1 MASTYDWQKTYP
13 TVVSRTL
20 DPSGKSLVTVVGM
33 HDRQITDADINLI
46 QDLQDYKRQR
56 LLNDQVTSGCL
67 TYSPFQFATLVSN
80 TFYVPSFDLLFNGEV
95 ITIQGNNSSALT
107 LNAVSPPVP
116 PPVWSPGTLEEDA
129 RLYIAFVEVWYQS
142 LNPQTGQGYYTDPTT
157 GLRYFYPYG
166 GVNPVST
173 NATLAA
179 FLDDSVDPFQG
190 LFTTERAQIQWRIS
204 VQRVGLNYD
213 FTQFQFGLD
222 PSTATNPYAPMAVYP
237 QAGQSAPVTA
247 YTYTNMGSI
256 SGDTGVWRA
265 GDGNVYNSLG
275 TMDGYSYAFPLG
287 VIFVKNSGNFD
298 IVNNLWGSA
307 SSNPPAYWLALPP
320 TQQGTNGLLSSGIS
334 GRFDSRLA
342 DQIFQDNVVDTRS
355 TINLAGWDMDAL
367 CRYGFGDLVQG
378 ETQLA
383 ISRGDAT
390 VSPTNAENVGSR
402 LNYYVSMAPAGIINT
417 NTVAAWDGF
426 SNGFSSD
433 LRTFTSTIAI
443 STSNK
448 SLGNNG
454 QPWASGPPQGDAFT
468 ITLPSASQATIQ
480 SVAITALVT
489 NPSTGTVSPAALLK
503 GQVTING
510 LGSKSATV
518 QLTDAL
524 SGTAFDPGS
533 NNIYATIGV
542 QYPAGTS
549 IDLHHVPYVIDGGQL
564 FDASTGVTMP
574 VYGVSEYEVQSTQLA
589 LQAFEVLAVNPE
601 YSDTV
606 LGTRIFVLIPG
617 SSGIPQTLGGQ
628 AYTQFIIPRIDLNE
642 SVNGLYGV
650 EARDSF
656 TGVAYP
662 ISNRV
667 MSGNN
672 FVLTIQKAVP
682 TSSSV
687 LVDFIAQDTAQL
699 AYNAP
704 VKGVTEIEETV
715 LFGNY
720 SGPFFNIDPRVQV
733 VSIGYDST
741 STTTTIVLA
750 AQQPTITTM
759 STGCSIKGIAGDDAG
774 NRFIW
779 ISDGATPTP
788 NFTAVTIPAT
798 NITINNGV
806 ITLIVPGNY
815 ATSQFFF
822 VGSILPAFDPNSIL
836 IVEMHYIPYQGEG
849 VLNRDYEF
857 LHAEDN
863 ALITTNGTGAAPI
876 VGLQDIYPYNRELP
890 IAITMPAQPGWSD
903 ATLANAAL
911 ETFFDSNFVAMRV
924 NNVEHTFLA
933 PMHTNDF
940 IPPINK
946 DIRKSVRFIAA
957 ATGGR
962 GFGTAVPHLGFA
974 IAPPTAR
981 SVLGVNLQAT
991 TAPITLYVNNV
1002 TGLDSNSGLS
1012 LNTAKLTILSAM
1024 SELPPVLS
1032 FPCVIELVDT
1042 GVAYNLTSIQG
1053 SGGLEEITLGD
1064 GVSESLFAF
1073 ALANLSRVIQGEG
1086 RLVISIQSGTSN
1098 QAVIDATG
1106 FVGTGT
1112 GPTYAFYTDT
1122 SRVIFNGI
1130 QFKGFQGSA
1139 IKGRNA
1145 DIQFVNCSWLNN
1157 LQAGSFE
1164 EACGVVIDGGT
1175 ITLPSSGTGHVGT
1188 GGTAIT
1194 ASNVGLFLA
1203 TDPITPFEIIATN
1216 TAPFFVV
1223 ERGSN
1228 LTLQTHSISNLQ
1240 ENLPQ
1245 TSPAVV
1251 VAQAELNSSI
1261 VVTADFQTQGS
1272 CVLEAN
1278 SVLAQTVQTNSFL
1291 GGVIVDASSET
1302 VTQL

>member
-13 TVVSRTL
+13 TVCSRTL
-20 DPSGKSLVTVVGM
+20 DPTGKSLVTVVGM
-33 HDRQITDADINLI
+33 HDRQITDADINLL

-67 TYSPFQFATLVSN
+67 TYTPFQYAALVSN

-107 LNAVSPPVP
+107 LNAVSPSAQ
-116 PPVWSPGTLEEDA
+116 PPVWSPGTAEEDA

-222 PSTATNPYAPMAVYP
+222 PSTATNLYAPMAVHP
-237 QAGQSAPVTA
+237 QAGQSSPVTTIDGNPA
-247 YTYTNMGSI
+247 TYMNMGSI
-256 SGDTGVWRA
+256 NGDTGVWRA
-265 GDGNVYNSLG
+265 GNGNVYNSLG
-275 TMDGYSYAFPLG
+275 TMDGYSYAFPLAT
-287 VIFVKNSGNFD
+287 IFMKNSGNFD
-298 IVNNLWGSA
+298 IRTNPWGCGN
-307 SSNPPAYWLALPP
+307 SNPPAYWLANP
-320 TQQGTNGLLSSGIS
+320 TGTNGLLSSGIS

-355 TINLAGWDMDAL
+355 TINLTGWDMDAL

-383 ISRGDAT
+383 VSRGDAT
-390 VSPTNAENVGSR
+390 VSTTNAENVGSR
-402 LNYYVSMAPAGIINT
+402 LNYYVSVAPASILNT
-417 NTVAAWDGF
+417 NTISAWDGF

-433 LRTFTSTIAI
+433 LRTFASTIAVSI
-443 STSNK
+443 NNK
-448 SLGNNG
+448 SLGSNG
-454 QPWASGPPQGDAFT
+454 QPWVSGSPQGDAFT
-468 ITLPSASQATIQ
+468 ITLPASSQATIQ
-480 SVAITALVT
+480 SVAVTALVT
-489 NPSTGTVSPAALLK
+489 NPSTGTVSAAALLK

-510 LGSKSATV
+510 LGSKSVTV

-524 SGTAFDPGS
+524 GGTAFDPGT

-542 QYPAGTS
+542 QYPAGS
-549 IDLHHVPYVIDGGQL
+549 NIDLRHVPYVIDGGQL

-574 VYGVSEYEVQSTQLA
+574 VYGVSEYEVQSVQLA
-589 LQAFEVLAVNPE
+589 LQAQTVLAINPE

-606 LGTRIFVLIPG
+606 LGTRIWILVPG
-617 SSGIPQTLGGQ
+617 SSGISQTLGSQ
-628 AYTQFIIPRIDLNE
+628 AYTQFIIPRTDLNE

-650 EARDSF
+650 NAWDF
-656 TGVAYP
+656 NTGIFYP
-662 ISNRV
+662 ISGRV

-672 FVLTIQKAVP
+672 YILTIQKAVP
-682 TSSSV
+682 TSSTVVVS
-687 LVDFIAQDTAQL
+687 FIAQNTAQL

-720 SGPFFNIDPRVQV
+720 SGPFFNLDQRVQV
-733 VSIGYDST
+733 VSIGYNT
-741 STTTTIVLA
+741 FPANTTTIVLA
-750 AQQPTITTM
+750 AQQPTISTL
-759 STGCSIKGIAGDDAG
+759 STGCSIKGIAGDDTG

-779 ISDGATPTP
+779 VSDGASPTP

-822 VGSILPAFDPNSIL
+822 VGSILPAFDPLSVL

-863 ALITTNGTGAAPI
+863 ALITTNGTGSAPI

-890 IAITMPAQPGWSD
+890 IVVTMPAQPGWSD
-903 ATLANAAL
+903 ATLTNVAL

-946 DIRKSVRFIAA
+946 DIRKSVRFVAA

-962 GFGTAVPHLGFA
+962 GFGVAVPHLGFA
-974 IAPPTAR
+974 IASPTAR
-981 SVLGVNLQAT
+981 TVLGVNLQAT

-1002 TGLDSNSGLS
+1002 TGSDSNSGLS
-1012 LNTAKLTILSAM
+1012 LSTAKLTILSAM
-1024 SELPPVLS
+1024 NELPPVLS
-1032 FPCVIELVDT
+1032 FPCVIELADT
-1042 GVAYNLTSIQG
+1042 GVAYNLTNIQG
-1053 SGGLEEITLGD
+1053 IGGLEEITLGN

-1073 ALANLSRVIQGEG
+1073 ALANLSRVVQGEG
-1086 RLVISIQSGTSN
+1086 RLVISIQSGASG

-1106 FVGTGT
+1106 FAGTGT
-1112 GPTYAFYTDT
+1112 GPTYAFYIDT
-1122 SRVIFNGI
+1122 SRVILNGI
-1130 QFKGFQGSA
+1130 LFKGFQGTA

-1145 DIQFVNCSWLNN
+1145 DIQFVNCSWLDN

-1175 ITLPSSGTGHVGT
+1175 ITLPSSGVGHIGT
-1188 GGTAIT
+1188 GGTSI
-1194 ASNVGLFLA
+1194 SA
-1203 TDPITPFEIIATN
+1203 TSVNMLLETSPAALN

-1228 LTLQTHSISNLQ
+1228 LTLMTHGISSLQ

-1245 TSPAVV
+1245 ASPFIV

-1261 VVTADFQTQGS
+1261 VVTADFQTWGS

-1291 GGVIVDASSET
+1291 GGVIEDASSEI

>member
-1 MASTYDWQKTYP
+1 MSFSTYDWQKTYP
-13 TVVSRTL
+13 TVCSRTL
-20 DPSGKSLVTVVGM
+20 DPSGKNLVTVVGM

-56 LLNDQVTSGCL
+56 LLDDQVTSGCL
-67 TYSPFQFATLVSN
+67 TYTPFQFAPLVSN
-80 TFYVPSFDLLFNGEV
+80 TFYVPSFDILFNGEV
-95 ITIQGNNSSALT
+95 ITIQGSNSSALT
-107 LNAVSPPVP
+107 LNAVSPPT
-116 PPVWSPGTLEEDA
+116 PPVWSPGTQEEDA

-173 NATLAA
+173 NATLAQ

-222 PSTATNPYAPMAVYP
+222 PSSATPAFPNIPMAVYP
-237 QAGQSAPVTA
+237 QAGQSAPVTTIGGNPA
-247 YTYTNMGSI
+247 TYTNMGSLN
-256 SGDTGVWRA
+256 GDTGVWRA
-265 GDGNVYNSLG
+265 GDGNVFNSLG
-275 TMDGYSYAFPLG
+275 TMDGYSYAFPLA

-298 IVNNLWGSA
+298 IVNNFWGSA
-307 SSNPPAYWLALPP
+307 NANPPFPI
-320 TQQGTNGLLSSGIS
+320 TSGTNGLLSSGIS

-355 TINLAGWDMDAL
+355 TINLAGYDMDAL

-383 ISRGDAT
+383 ISRGDAA
-390 VSPTNAENVGSR
+390 VSPTVAENVGSR
-402 LNYYVSMAPAGIINT
+402 LNYYVSVAPAGIINT
-417 NTVAAWDGF
+417 NTIGAWDGF

-443 STSNK
+443 STSSK
-448 SLGNNG
+448 SLGSNG
-454 QPWASGPPQGDAFT
+454 TPWVSGPPQGDAFT
-468 ITLPSASQATIQ
+468 ITLPTSSSATIQ

-489 NPSTGTVSPAALLK
+489 NPSTNTISPAALLK

-510 LGSKSATV
+510 LGSKSVTV
-518 QLTDAL
+518 QLTDPL
-524 SGTAFDPGS
+524 SGTAFDPGA

-542 QYPAGTS
+542 QYPAGGS
-549 IDLHHVPYVIDGGQL
+549 GLVHVPYVIDGGQL
-564 FDASTGVTMP
+564 FDASTGITMP
-574 VYGVSEYEVQSTQLA
+574 VYGVSEYEVQSSQLA
-589 LQAFEVLAVNPE
+589 LQAYQVWALNPE

-606 LGTRIFVLIPG
+606 LGTRIWVQIPG
-617 SSGIPQTLGGQ
+617 SSGIPQTLGSQ
-628 AYTQFIIPRIDLNE
+628 VYTQFIIPRLDLNE

-650 EARDSF
+650 TAWDLL
-656 TGVAYP
+656 TGVSYP

-667 MSGNN
+667 ISGNN
-672 FVLTIQKAVP
+672 YVLTIQKAVS
-682 TSSSV
+682 TSSTVVVS
-687 LVDFIAQDTAQL
+687 FIAQNTAQL

-720 SGPFFNIDPRVQV
+720 SGPFFTMDQRVQV
-733 VSIGYDST
+733 VSNTYNNSLT
-741 STTTTIVLA
+741 NPTTTIVLA
-750 AQQPTITTM
+750 AQQPVITTL
-759 STGCSIKGIAGDDAG
+759 STGCSIKGIAGDDTG
-774 NRFIW
+774 TRFIW
-779 ISDGATPTP
+779 VSDGATPTP
-788 NFTAVTIPAT
+788 NLTAVSIPAT

-822 VGSILPAFDPNSIL
+822 VGSILPAFDPASSL

-857 LHAEDN
+857 VHAEDN

-890 IAITMPAQPGWSD
+890 ITIMMPAQPGWSD

-946 DIRKSVRFIAA
+946 DIRKSVRFIAVS
-957 ATGGR
+957 TGGR
-962 GFGTAVPHLGFA
+962 GFATAVPHLGFA

-1012 LNTAKLTILSAM
+1012 LATAKLTILSAM
-1024 SELPPVLS
+1024 NELPPVLS
-1032 FPCVIELVDT
+1032 FPCVIELADT
-1042 GVAYNLTSIQG
+1042 GVAYNVTNIQ
-1053 SGGLEEITLGD
+1053 SAGGLEEITLGD

-1086 RLVISIQSGTSN
+1086 RLVISIQSGATD

-1106 FVGTGT
+1106 FAGTGT

-1130 QFKGFQGSA
+1130 LFKGFQGTA
-1139 IKGRNA
+1139 IKARNA
-1145 DIQFVNCSWLNN
+1145 DVQFVNCSWTDN

-1175 ITLPSSGTGHVGT
+1175 ITMSNSGLGQMIGT
-1188 GGTAIT
+1188 GGTSISATGVNLAIDP
-1194 ASNVGLFLA
+1194 LA
-1203 TDPITPFEIIATN
+1203 TSI
-1216 TAPFFVV
+1216 APFFVV

-1228 LTLQTHSISNLQ
+1228 LTLQTHNTTGLQ
-1240 ENLPQ
+1240 ESGFPVA
-1245 TSPAVV
+1245 PPFAI
-1251 VAQAELNSSI
+1251 VAQAELNSS
-1261 VVTADFQTQGS
+1261 VTVTADFITQGS

-1278 SVLAQTVQTNSFL
+1278 SVLAQTATISFL
-1291 GGVIVDASSET
+1291 GGVVEDASSEI

>member
-1 MASTYDWQKTYP
+1 MSFSTYDWQKTYP

-20 DPSGKSLVTVVGM
+20 DPSGKNLVTIVGM

-56 LLNDQVTSGCL
+56 LLDDQVTSGCL
-67 TYSPFQFATLVSN
+67 TYTPFQFAPLVSN
-80 TFYVPSFDLLFNGEV
+80 TFYVPSFDILFNGEV
-95 ITIQGNNSSALT
+95 ITIQGSNSSALT

-142 LNPQTGQGYYTDPTT
+142 LNPQTGQGYYTDPIT

-247 YTYTNMGSI
+247 YTYANMGSI
-256 SGDTGVWRA
+256 NGDTGVWRA
-265 GDGNVYNSLG
+265 GDGNVFNSLG
-275 TMDGYSYAFPLG
+275 TMDGYSYAFPLAT
-287 VIFVKNSGNFD
+287 IFVKNSGNFD
-298 IVNNLWGSA
+298 IVNNLWGSGN
-307 SSNPPAYWLALPP
+307 SNPPAYWTASPF
-320 TQQGTNGLLSSGIS
+320 GTNGLLSSGIS
-334 GRFDSRLA
+334 GRFDNRLA

-355 TINLAGWDMDAL
+355 TVNLSGWDMDAL

-390 VSPTNAENVGSR
+390 VSPTNAENAGSR
-402 LNYYVSMAPAGIINT
+402 LNYYVAVAPTGIINT
-417 NTVAAWDGF
+417 NTIGAWDGF

-433 LRTFTSTIAI
+433 LRTFTSTIAV

-454 QPWASGPPQGDAFT
+454 QPWVSGPPQGDAFT
-468 ITLPSASQATIQ
+468 ITLPASSQATIQ
-480 SVAITALVT
+480 SVAVTALVT
-489 NPSTGTVSPAALLK
+489 NSPTTVTPAALLK
-503 GQVTING
+503 GQVTITG
-510 LGSKSATV
+510 LGSKSVTV

-524 SGTAFDPGS
+524 SGTAFDPGA
-533 NNIYATIGV
+533 NPIYATIGV
-542 QYPAGTS
+542 QYPAGS
-549 IDLHHVPYVIDGGQL
+549 SGLVHVPYVIDGGQL
-564 FDASTGVTMP
+564 FDNSTGVTMP
-574 VYGVSEYEVQSTQLA
+574 VYGVSEYEVQSSQLA
-589 LQAFEVLAVNPE
+589 LQALQVLAINPE

-606 LGTRIFVLIPG
+606 LGTRIQVLVPG
-617 SSGIPQTLGGQ
+617 SSGIPQTLGSQ

-650 EARDSF
+650 TAWDSQVGQG
-656 TGVAYP
+656 TLYP
-662 ISNRV
+662 ISSRV
-667 MSGNN
+667 LSGNN
-672 FVLTIQKAVP
+672 YLLTIQKAVP
-682 TSSSV
+682 TSSTMV
-687 LVDFIAQDTAQL
+687 VEFIAQDTAQL

-720 SGPFFNIDPRVQV
+720 SGPFFNIDQRVQV
-733 VSIGYDST
+733 VSIGYNAFPAN
-741 STTTTIVLA
+741 TTTIVLA
-750 AQQPTITTM
+750 AQQPTITTL

-779 ISDGATPTP
+779 VSDGATPTP
-788 NFTAVTIPAT
+788 NFTAITIPAT

-806 ITLIVPGNY
+806 ITLVVPGNY

-822 VGSILPAFDPNSIL
+822 VGSILPAFDPLSRL

-890 IAITMPAQPGWSD
+890 IAITMPSQPGWSD

-946 DIRKSVRFIAA
+946 DIRKSVRFVAA

-981 SVLGVNLQAT
+981 TVLGVNLQAT

-1012 LNTAKLTILSAM
+1012 LSTAKLTISSAM
-1024 SELPPVLS
+1024 NELPPVLS
-1032 FPCVIELVDT
+1032 FPCVIELADT
-1042 GVAYNLTSIQG
+1042 GVAYNVASIQS
-1053 SGGLEEITLGD
+1053 SGGLEEITLGN

-1086 RLVISIQSGTSN
+1086 RLVISIQSGASD

-1106 FVGTGT
+1106 FSGAGT

-1130 QFKGFQGSA
+1130 LFKGFQGTA

-1145 DIQFVNCSWLNN
+1145 DIQFVNCSWQDN

-1175 ITLPSSGTGHVGT
+1175 ITMSNSGLGQMVGT
-1188 GGTAIT
+1188 GGTSISATGVNLAIDP
-1194 ASNVGLFLA
+1194 LA
-1203 TDPITPFEIIATN
+1203 TNI
-1216 TAPFFVV
+1216 APFFVA
-1223 ERGSN
+1223 ERGSS
-1228 LTLQTHSISNLQ
+1228 LTLQTHGTTGLQ
-1240 ENLPQ
+1240 ESGFP
-1245 TSPAVV
+1245 
-1251 VAQAELNSSI
+1251 VAPPFAIVALAELNSSV
-1261 VVTADFQTQGS
+1261 VVTANFVTQGS
-1272 CVLEAN
+1272 CVLEGN
-1278 SVLAQTVQTNSFL
+1278 SVLAQTATTSFL
-1291 GGVIVDASSET
+1291 GGVVADASSEI